1 MPELDKQQAL
11 NKSLYEMVEFIH
23 ALPLDCNGHADLFE
37 CRDAVTRKLR
47 EAAPT
52 FAGPWPI
59 LMTLFAVRTC
69 EQVIDV
75 LVDLVLRAKCPMW
88 YLTPQEKSRL
98 REVGL
103 SSGEQL
109 LLGRLRERLKNKVVA
124 TRDST

>member
-1 MPELDKQQAL
+1 MAESDKQRAL
-11 NKSLYEMVEFIH
+11 NESLYEMVEFIH

-37 CRDAVTRKLR
+37 CRYAVTRKVR
-47 EAAPT
+47 EAAPA

-59 LMTLFAVRTC
+59 LMTLFSVRTC
-69 EQVIDV
+69 ERVIDV

-88 YLTPQEKSRL
+88 YLTPQEQSRL
-98 REVGL
+98 REAGL

-124 TRDST
+124 SRDSS